1 MGSYQIIGAYDASVD
16 LLASIALPGK
26 PPTIPVTQQDN
37 PRLTPIRSLFIEDV
51 TTGDLLIPG
60 FQQEFTNDNTGMG
73 AKPIWTGRRLLIS
86 QSPTELL
93 NYETVLV
100 SSGRNSLPEPFTHHD
115 THDACVPYI
124 VKRMSFH

>member
-1 MGSYQIIGAYDASVD
+1 
-16 LLASIALPGK
+16 
-26 PPTIPVTQQDN
+26 
-37 PRLTPIRSLFIEDV
+37 V

-124 VKRMSFH
+124 VKRMSFHGVWLMLVVNATMKTVPAGEKLTVDNATGQLGCIKYRMI